1 MKIVKLGF
9 SVLACSI
16 IAACSSGGGSGS
28 QSSASEISNPT
39 VNKVNT
45 SPSSPSVPPTATNSS
60 HTGRVFVIKS
70 VGMNDISIT
79 DVKLTN
85 SDLTK
90 ISVEGKEIQIVYP
103 GIFAKKWSDMEVGDT
118 QLLACCGEYS
128 DTRFGAYEGGPN
140 GNAYLFHNGNP
151 TKEMPSSGRA
161 TYNGHVIVAGDTPHF
176 EDDDYLKGT
185 SQFTADFSNK
195 TLSGTLNVDTMQAIN
210 VNANISSNN
219 FTGTASSGDFSTSAK
234 VEGKF
239 YGDNAKELSGVFHD
253 SKTWGGAFGAAK
265 AQ

>member
-1 MKIVKLGF
+1 MKMVKLGF

-16 IAACSSGGGSGS
+16 IAACSSGGDSGS
-28 QSSASEISNPT
+28 QNSVSEISNPT
-39 VNKVNT
+39 ANTVNT
-45 SPSSPSVPPTATNSS
+45 SPSSQNTSQPSINSS
-60 HTGRVFVIKS
+60 HTGNAFIAKA
-70 VGMNDISIT
+70 VGMDDISFT

-90 ISVEGKEIQIVYP
+90 ISVEGQEIQIAYP
-103 GIFAKKWSDMEVGDT
+103 GILSEKWVDMIVGDT
-118 QLLACCGEYS
+118 VLFACCGEYS
-128 DTRFGAYEGGPN
+128 DTRFGVYEGGPN
-140 GNAYLFHNGNP
+140 GNAYFFHNGNP

-161 TYNGHVIVAGDTPHF
+161 NYNGDVIVSGDTPHF
-176 EDDDYLKGT
+176 KYGDYLEGT

-195 TLSGTLNVDTMQAIN
+195 TLSGTLNIDTMQAIN

-219 FTGTASSGDFSTSAK
+219 FTGTASSGDFATSAK